1 MKPQAFPL
9 YAVDQD
15 QNAYVVIGWIPP
27 GLSYTAGV
35 VRPILAPLDS
45 PGLVR
50 VEMEPARELQ
60 YGTERPAAKP
70 LPRPPSRAVD
80 APTEIIH
87 LPPNAGHTW

>member
-15 QNAYVVIGWIPP
+15 QNAYVVIGWVPP
-27 GLSYTAGV
+27 GLSHADP

-50 VEMEPARELQ
+50 VETNPLRPLQ
-60 YGTERPAAKP
+60 YGTERPAAK
-70 LPRPPSRAVD
+70 RIMPPSRKAD

-87 LPPNAGHTW
+87 LPSNRATW